1 MTSSPTRS
9 IFPPAN
15 GTEEATASTSN
26 SNKSCG
32 TPRPTDDTRNTCA
45 RRISILS
52 SASGPKMAPNL
63 DEETIRGYEQ
73 LDKWKGCPSFPTT
86 TGTGGSTSATTCSK
100 AVSRPVYQHNRA
112 RAAATG
118 FPTRLAVGTKLG
130 LSEHETSS
138 VFGWTTGDYR
148 LINPIARDIGARV
161 VEFDEYPF
169 LPQDTAKVKCRLA
182 REDVLPYIR
191 VLQSALSKVPALQDR
206 QRLWRGHRRQ
216 FCNRDTRP
224 GSIIRLDGFTST
236 TRDRDRALEFAT
248 KANEGRSQKRT
259 LMCILQHENAK
270 CISKLSARREEGEV
284 LFSPGTILEVVD
296 PPGDTYKNDADAV
309 QRAVERMRK
318 LESMSEATIDLIYA
332 KEVMLKKNL

>member
-1 MTSSPTRS
+1 
-9 IFPPAN
+9 
-15 GTEEATASTSN
+15 
-26 SNKSCG
+26 
-32 TPRPTDDTRNTCA
+32 
-45 RRISILS
+45 
-52 SASGPKMAPNL
+52 MALHL

-86 TGTGGSTSATTCSK
+86 TGTGGSTSATTCSE
-100 AVSRPVYQHNRA
+100 AISRPVYQHNRA

-148 LINPIARDIGARV
+148 LINPIAREIGARV

-191 VLQSALSKVPALQDR
+191 VLQSALFKLPALQDR

-216 FCNRDTRP
+216 FRNRDSRP

-248 KANEGRSQKRT
+248 KAKT
-259 LMCILQHENAK
+259 
-270 CISKLSARREEGEV
+270 
-284 LFSPGTILEVVD
+284 
-296 PPGDTYKNDADAV
+296 
-309 QRAVERMRK
+309 
-318 LESMSEATIDLIYA
+318 
-332 KEVMLKKNL
+332 